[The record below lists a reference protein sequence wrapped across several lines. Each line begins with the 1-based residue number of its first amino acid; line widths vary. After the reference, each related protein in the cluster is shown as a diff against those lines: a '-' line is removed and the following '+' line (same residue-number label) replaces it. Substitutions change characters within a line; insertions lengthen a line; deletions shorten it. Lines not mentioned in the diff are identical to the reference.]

1 MKTDA
6 NKDGK
11 MTTDR
16 VEAIRAF
23 VQRSEG
29 AIENGIRGMMAMKPA
44 AISKEEANKF
54 GIELAVESHKGN
66 PDMDRVN
73 RLISQGADLNATD
86 PFGQTALMN
95 ATIRDN
101 SDLVAMLI
109 RSGADV
115 NAEAHEQ
122 GRMTALLFASQL
134 GNCAIIK
141 ILLDGGARMA
151 AERNMDRTPLMLA
164 AANGKGDA
172 VRLLLDRGADP
183 AQKDHYGLTAE
194 QIAYAESIKNMLR
207 NAVGAK

>member
-11 MTTDR
+11 IAHR
-16 VEAIRAF
+16 PSGAIRAF

-73 RLISQGADLNATD
+73 RLISQGADLNATY
-86 PFGQTALMN
+86 PFGQTALIT

-101 SDLVAMLI
+101 SDLVAML
-109 RSGADV
+109 STSADV